1 MPRGYTPNTR
11 WQDKQR
17 EEDRE
22 AVIAAVNEMVLDSFK
37 NDPIYVAAFN
47 HGDFGDIDDA
57 DFETF
62 GKVKTYIA
70 DTIFAT
76 QHQGQ
81 QDGSGSSG
89 GSSGG
94 SGDYTPSGDDGPKY
108 LDVSEYYENR
118 ELSLPAMYEV
128 PEEPLLPEVLKKY
141 NTNVAVLPKKREF
154 GDEDYPVK
162 LEDTGFPEPS
172 TKSDIPP
179 ERLEAVES
187 GWRDKR
193 RWRHNV
199 KEIIGKDENVWAW
212 AKAAGVKNLNS
223 QADSEKIKDVF
234 RKHDGVLPE
243 GIDPKTKRP
252 HELDRQGRDNWV
264 RNVKEVI
271 GKDQDWKK
279 WAKAAGVSN
288 INSKRDSDKIKEFYR
303 LHNGV
308 LPT

>member
-1 MPRGYTPNTR
+1 MPGYEWLAKYPGSKDYAEAQER
-11 WQDKQR
+11 AA
-17 EEDRE
+17 EE
-22 AVIAAVNEMVLDSFK
+22 AAAAANEMILDGFR
-37 NDPIYVAAFN
+37 NDPLYIAAFN
-47 HGDFGDIDDA
+47 HGDFGAIEDA

-62 GKVKTYIA
+62 GEVKTYIA

-76 QHQGQ
+76 EHQGQ
-81 QDGSGSSG
+81 RDSNTSDGDA
-89 GSSGG
+89 
-94 SGDYTPSGDDGPKY
+94 DYTPSDDEGPKY
-108 LDVSEYYENR
+108 LDVSEYYEDRKLNLPPIYK
-118 ELSLPAMYEV
+118 EPAEIQMPESLQ
-128 PEEPLLPEVLKKY
+128 KY
-141 NTNVAVLPKKREF
+141 NTNVAVVPKKLEF

-172 TKSDIPP
+172 TKSDISP
-179 ERLEAVES
+179 ERRAAVES

-199 KEIIGKDENVWAW
+199 KEVIGKDENVWAW

-288 INSKRDSDKIKEFYR
+288 INSKNDSEKIKRFYR

-308 LPT
+308 IPT